1 MTNVATLV
9 QQYKTG
15 DAAEKEV
22 ALAQLAERAD
32 AAFKAHQTPPGGIPG
47 ICPLLEARRFP
58 YKIPNGAFKTQAA
71 FDVCFVHQVS
81 RFESETYG
89 DTQIVMPK
97 TAKKRVDEETP
108 RGILVSAGLQAL
120 DHLRS
125 NGIELGHMVSLIR
138 LAPWRMPIDNVLGA
152 ELYVLILRTGDIT
165 GSEDLRVALAAG
177 KCRIEFDKESRQ
189 HIYVDEQGQPW
200 TPTVPFLPEDY

>member
-1 MTNVATLV
+1 VTNVAALV

-15 DAAEKEV
+15 DAANKEV
-22 ALAQLAERAD
+22 ALGQLTEH
-32 AAFKAHQTPPGGIPG
+32 AATEFKAQQTPPGGIPG
-47 ICPLLEARRFP
+47 LCPLLEARRFTHG
-58 YKIPNGAFKTQAA
+58 IPNGAFKTQAA

-81 RFESETYG
+81 RFETETYG
-89 DTQIVMPK
+89 TTKIVMPK

-108 RGILVSAGLQAL
+108 RGVLVSAGLQAL

-125 NGIELGHMVSLIR
+125 NGIDLGHMVSLIR
-138 LAPWRMPIDNVLGA
+138 MAPWRMPIDNVLGA
-152 ELYVLILRTGDIT
+152 EQYVLILRTGDIT
-165 GSEDLRVALAAG
+165 GSEDLREALAAG
-177 KCRIEFDKESRQ
+177 KCRIEFNKETRQ